1 MSDFARIKERVDLL
15 EFILRE
21 AGGEVRRDYGHYVH
35 LAECPF
41 CGGHECFSVHRKER
55 FYKCFQCDAGG
66 DLVTF
71 AQRHFLLDSPLEAL
85 RLLSEKTSIALE
97 EQIGEKAG
105 PSEGGEPAAQEK
117 SPRARV
123 FAVAAAYY
131 AEILFSG
138 RGTGPLEH
146 LTQKRKHTVEAL
158 KEFGVGFSDG
168 ALHRALAKD
177 FSREELLESG
187 LVMLRGETLFDAFPP
202 GLFVYPH
209 RMPNGEIGDFTCKPF
224 GEGRTPLRLK
234 TEFREKGCLFLNQP
248 VIREREI
255 VLVEGQND
263 LLSAFGK
270 GKYGAVLATCGQ
282 LSEDQLKLLLEVSKG
297 KTLFLAFDHD
307 EAGRK
312 YTRKVRESLRPLP
325 LKLLEILGEHG
336 TDVRVLTW
344 PGEAKDV
351 DEYLCGQKDPKTAF
365 ETLLSQALPLYEPLT
380 KCFSYYREHCSE
392 RKQNFFSPDA
402 AKNQATIL
410 WQWLGAERSFF
421 VEKTGHGRCYLSRD
435 GKVYGL
441 GAEPNFRALL
451 YDVADLVYS
460 EPRAKVI
467 FDALECLCLLHG
479 RRIEVSPWLH
489 VEGQTL
495 YLHTARPDDLLLQ
508 IQPGS
513 VTCVPNAQHCLLRP
527 SNKMTP
533 LEFDAGISPEG
544 AFRDFRELFL
554 QNLSTDPA
562 SRYFVACW
570 LLNVFLLPFSRDRAL
585 LHMSGTA
592 ASGKTTAANLCS
604 VLLYG
609 EDWVGKSRTA
619 SDFADGMTNPLT
631 IKDNLESR
639 DIDRGTL
646 NFLLAAA
653 TGTVNQ
659 KRKGGT
665 DSENVYER
673 LYNQVIVT
681 AIEPF
686 DVHELV
692 TRTWNVEFESKHGSP
707 GFQKT
712 IVLDRLREERSK
724 ILSAFFLV
732 LSREILPVFPERKRF
747 YLGFLRQMFP
757 HHAKQRLDE
766 FLAGLFV
773 ILEAVLKYVPDER
786 RPKLHGNPEKQARE
800 IIEELLAAQEAK
812 ARETETHTNP
822 VLFYLEQLVS
832 ELLHAKSS
840 EDFSQ
845 VFQIR
850 HEAERF
856 AGGRPSRVSFRDNS
870 LKFHAAFAALAKKRG
885 LLNPFSTA
893 QQMGARLKDS
903 LEILERS
910 GWQVQRYSSQG
921 RTVFYCV
928 RDIGE
933 DE

>member
-1 MSDFARIKERVDLL
+1 MVAFPVSGSIV
-15 EFILRE
+15 
-21 AGGEVRRDYGHYVH
+21 
-35 LAECPF
+35 
-41 CGGHECFSVHRKER
+41 
-55 FYKCFQCDAGG
+55 
-66 DLVTF
+66 
-71 AQRHFLLDSPLEAL
+71 AL
-85 RLLSEKTSIALE
+85 
-97 EQIGEKAG
+97 
-105 PSEGGEPAAQEK
+105 
-117 SPRARV
+117 SPRKLYQAS
-123 FAVAAAYY
+123 
-131 AEILFSG
+131 LCSP
-138 RGTGPLEH
+138 TN
-146 LTQKRKHTVEAL
+146 
-158 KEFGVGFSDG
+158 
-168 ALHRALAKD
+168 
-177 FSREELLESG
+177 SR
-187 LVMLRGETLFDAFPP
+187 R
-202 GLFVYPH
+202 
-209 RMPNGEIGDFTCKPF
+209 
-224 GEGRTPLRLK
+224 
-234 TEFREKGCLFLNQP
+234 
-248 VIREREI
+248 
-255 VLVEGQND
+255 
-263 LLSAFGK
+263 
-270 GKYGAVLATCGQ
+270 
-282 LSEDQLKLLLEVSKG
+282 
-297 KTLFLAFDHD
+297 
-307 EAGRK
+307 
-312 YTRKVRESLRPLP
+312 
-325 LKLLEILGEHG
+325 
-336 TDVRVLTW
+336 
-344 PGEAKDV
+344 
-351 DEYLCGQKDPKTAF
+351 
-365 ETLLSQALPLYEPLT
+365 
-380 KCFSYYREHCSE
+380 
-392 RKQNFFSPDA
+392 QNFFSPDA

-410 WQWLGAERSFF
+410 WQWLGAERTFF
-421 VEKTGHGRCYLSRD
+421 VEKSGAGRCYLSHE

-441 GAEPNFRALL
+441 GTEPAFRALL

-467 FDALECLCLLHG
+467 FDALECQCLLHG

-489 VEGQTL
+489 VEGDTL
-495 YLHTARPDDLLLQ
+495 FLHTARSDDLLLR
-508 IQPGS
+508 IAPGS
-513 VTCVPNAQHCLLRP
+513 LTSVPNAQSCLLRP
-527 SNKMTP
+527 SNKMAP
-533 LEFDAGISPEG
+533 LEFDPDVSVEG
-544 AFRDFRELFL
+544 ALRSFRELFL

-562 SRYFVACW
+562 SKYFVACW

-692 TRTWNVEFESKHGSP
+692 TRTWNVEFEGKFGNP

-724 ILSAFFLV
+724 ILSAFFV
-732 LSREILPVFPERKRF
+732 VMAREILPVFSERKRF
-747 YLGFLRQMFP
+747 YLGFLRQVFP

-773 ILEAVLKYVPDER
+773 ILEVLLKYVPDER
-786 RPKLHGNPEKQARE
+786 RPKLISNPEKQARE
-800 IIEELLAAQEAK
+800 IIEELLGVQDAR
-812 ARETETHTNP
+812 ARETEIHTNP

-850 HEAERF
+850 HDAECF
-856 AGGRPSRVSFRDNS
+856 AGGRPSRVSFRDTS
-870 LKFHAAFAALAKKRG
+870 LKFHAAFAALAKKRN
-885 LLNPFSTA
+885 LLNPFSSA

-903 LEILERS
+903 LDILERS
-910 GWQVQRYSSQG
+910 GWQVQRYTSQG
-921 RTVFYCV
+921 RTVFYCA